1 MPRPL
6 IAANALR
13 HSASF
18 VLALLFLYGLAHFLL
33 KIFGGFAWDFAINW
47 TAALALRHGIPL
59 YDATALQA
67 LAMTHIDDGMRQLF
81 NGPFQRY
88 ISLPTT
94 AMLLT
99 PFSLLPFEL
108 ATLLYR
114 SVMLLAL
121 IIGTRLAL
129 RDQPTLPP
137 TALVLSVVLVMLWQ
151 PARTS
156 LQLGQVDGWIV
167 LALGLTLFAVSRQ
180 RPWLAGIGI
189 GVATLLKI
197 SPALLLLHCLLR
209 RQWSTVLA
217 GGLTILAGI
226 ILCALPQHGDDLKTF
241 VWQVTPTLRH
251 GTAHAQNQALG
262 AVLARL
268 AAGPAAPT
276 TFFDTPGQWQW
287 VGLLPAV
294 LLLPSMAWQRRQ
306 QPLHP
311 LELGCCI
318 VLALLAGP
326 LSWDHYSSWALLPA
340 ALLLHRADS
349 RWITLPAVLPFLFA
363 LPVSQSHT
371 APLISWA
378 IGNNAYV
385 IGHWLLLFSCLWALL
400 RQCQSPSTT
409 VTDAFPHGHTHPDT
423 R

>member
-1 MPRPL
+1 MP
-6 IAANALR
+6 A
-13 HSASF
+13 
-18 VLALLFLYGLAHFLL
+18 GLSERKPAHQL
-33 KIFGGFAWDFAINW
+33 
-47 TAALALRHGIPL
+47 
-59 YDATALQA
+59 
-67 LAMTHIDDGMRQLF
+67 DDGMRQLF

-209 RQWSTVLA
+209 RNRRL
-217 GGLTILAGI
+217 
-226 ILCALPQHGDDLKTF
+226 ILCSCLSILHRCIHHLHLHHHWMLTMLAMLLCCLH
-241 VWQVTPTLRH
+241 RH
-251 GTAHAQNQALG
+251 S
-262 AVLARL
+262 
-268 AAGPAAPT
+268 
-276 TFFDTPGQWQW
+276 
-287 VGLLPAV
+287 
-294 LLLPSMAWQRRQ
+294 LPSGLS
-306 QPLHP
+306 PLY
-311 LELGCCI
+311 LSS
-318 VLALLAGP
+318 VL
-326 LSWDHYSSWALLPA
+326 SY
-340 ALLLHRADS
+340 R
-349 RWITLPAVLPFLFA
+349 
-363 LPVSQSHT
+363 
-371 APLISWA
+371 
-378 IGNNAYV
+378 
-385 IGHWLLLFSCLWALL
+385 
-400 RQCQSPSTT
+400 
-409 VTDAFPHGHTHPDT
+409 
-423 R
+423 